1 MKDSSRF
8 SLLRSSLLLM
18 GALVLTACGGGGG
31 ARSPDRPFPESEL
44 TDFTVACNPAGPIS
58 AGETSQCVIT
68 QCLFTNTASDG
79 TETTNVPGA
88 CPTPNWSVSTVPA
101 APAGAVTISPT
112 GLVNTTED
120 ISSSTTVTVSA
131 SASDVTRTFT
141 LVVNPACAESIAIL
155 PDPQTVVAG
164 QTTQPYRAIATFNN
178 GRQGEVTSNTTFSV
192 SPTTA
197 GTVTTNKAVATNPDL
212 AVETVAT
219 VRGEFSSSCSGLLSD
234 TATLTITPA
243 SVVAGGLCLEPVD
256 DTPFTG
262 CRARTGSS
270 PGCAATPARIDLTSG
285 QTRQLRLR
293 AIFNNNQECNVTDQ
307 PGASITSQDSG
318 VATAS
323 NTVPPGRGLVTGVAV
338 GNTNIE
344 GEYTLNGT
352 TSEAIP
358 VPVRVNLSEEL
369 GANSLGVAAKSYA
382 VTDTPTKF
390 ACVGSTDLVGG
401 LSGDSIQGQLPLFAG
416 VRFCEPGE
424 IGDDGNCDFTDDNT
438 VRDATNATTITW
450 KPATEGYWNGQACQT
465 TLPELPIGD
474 GAPLIVGNTQTP
486 TDLYNQGIRRIGDKG
501 VVTAAGSLRLGFAC
515 VTAEYTNPANPNNK
529 DSDGM
534 TVLVL
539 PVTNDV
545 LLGPSS
551 AADATR
557 LCDSL
562 APLLLLGAPEN
573 GGNGALIQI
582 LSVVTEVVNPI
593 LQELAAGAEE
603 GNTGPLPVDAIL
615 GGVIEGLALITEPLF
630 DAALTPVL
638 EAINDGVVD
647 PLLCGVGTLL
657 TAITTADPAAI
668 ADAQACLPAPPTL
681 P

>member
-8 SLLRSSLLLM
+8 SLLRNSLLLM

-31 ARSPDRPFPESEL
+31 ARSPDLPLPESKL
-44 TDFTVACNPAGPIS
+44 LGFTTSCSPAGPLA
-58 AGETSQCVIT
+58 AGSSSQCVVT
-68 QCLFTNTASDG
+68 QCIYRNTDSSG
-79 TETTNVPGA
+79 NVSSAPGA
-88 CPTPNWSVSTVPA
+88 CPTVTWSAGPA
-101 APAGAVTISPT
+101 AAAEISST
-112 GLVNTTED
+112 GLLTTSTS
-120 ISSSTTVTVSA
+120 ITTTTTVVVTATSGGVSDDF
-131 SASDVTRTFT
+131 SI
-141 LVVNPACAESIAIL
+141 VVNPACATSI
-155 PDPQTVVAG
+155 TVSSPTQSIVAG
-164 QTTQPYRAIATFNN
+164 LTTQPYRAIATFDN
-178 GRQGEVTSNTTFSV
+178 GLTGDVSSSTQFSID
-192 SPTTA
+192 PPTA
-197 GTVTTNKAVATNPDL
+197 GNFTANNAVATNP
-212 AVETVAT
+212 EITTSTTAT
-219 VRGEFSSSCSGLLSD
+219 ITGTYTSSCSGPLTDD
-234 TATLTITPA
+234 TSLTITPA
-243 SVVAGGLCLEPVD
+243 SVIAGGLCLEPVD
-256 DTPFTG
+256 GTQFTS
-262 CRARTGSS
+262 CRVRTGGS

-293 AIFNNNQECNVTDQ
+293 AIFDNNLECNVTDQ

-323 NTVPPGRGLVTGVAV
+323 NTAPGRGLVTGVAV

-344 GEYTLNGT
+344 GEYTLRGITN
-352 TSEAIP
+352 EAVP
-358 VPVRVNLSEEL
+358 VPVQVNLTEAL
-369 GANSLGVAAKSYA
+369 GPNSLGIGAKSYS
-382 VTDTPTKF
+382 VTDTPAKF

-401 LSGDSIQGQLPLFAG
+401 LSGDSIQGQLSLFAG
-416 VRFCEPGE
+416 VRFCEPGQ
-424 IGDDGNCDFTDDNT
+424 IGDDNNCDFEDDNT
-438 VRDATNATTITW
+438 VRDATNASTIIW

-486 TDLYNQGIRRIGDKG
+486 ADLYSQGIRRIGDKG
-501 VVTAAGSLRLGFAC
+501 VVTAAGNLRLGFAC
-515 VTAEYTNPANPNNK
+515 VTAEYTNPADPTNK

-557 LCDSL
+557 LCDTL

-593 LQELAAGAEE
+593 LQELAAGDEE

-657 TAITTADPAAI
+657 TALTTGDPAAI
-668 ADAQACLPAPPTL
+668 ADAQACLPAPPTT

>member
-1 MKDSSRF
+1 M
-8 SLLRSSLLLM
+8 
-18 GALVLTACGGGGG
+18 LTACGGGG
-31 ARSPDRPFPESEL
+31 ARSPDLPLPEL
-44 TDFTVACNPAGPIS
+44 LGFTTTCSPAGPLA
-58 AGETSQCVIT
+58 AGSTSQCSIT
-68 QCLFTNTASDG
+68 QCRFETVNADG
-79 TETTNVPGA
+79 DISEVNGT
-88 CPTPNWSVSTVPA
+88 CPTVSWSA
-101 APAGAVTISPT
+101 APGTAAEISST
-112 GLVNTTED
+112 GLLTTSTS
-120 ISSSTTVTVSA
+120 ITTTTTVVVTATSGGVSDDF
-131 SASDVTRTFT
+131 SI
-141 LVVNPACAESIAIL
+141 VVNPACATSI
-155 PDPQTVVAG
+155 TVSSPTQSIVAG
-164 QTTQPYRAIATFNN
+164 LTTQPYRAIATFDN
-178 GRQGEVTSNTTFSV
+178 GLTGDVSSSTQFSIA
-192 SPTTA
+192 PPTA
-197 GTVTTNKAVATNPDL
+197 GNFTANNAVTTNPEIAT
-212 AVETVAT
+212 AT
-219 VRGEFSSSCSGLLSD
+219 TATITGTYSSSCSGPLSD
-234 TATLTITPA
+234 DTSLTITPA

-256 DTPFTG
+256 GAPFTS

-270 PGCAATPARIDLTSG
+270 PGCATTPARIDLTSG

-293 AIFNNNQECNVTDQ
+293 AIFDNNLECNVTDQ

-323 NTVPPGRGLVTGVAV
+323 NTAPGRGLVTGVAV
-338 GNTNIE
+338 GTTNIN
-344 GEYTLNGT
+344 GAYTLRGT
-352 TSEAIP
+352 TSNAVP
-358 VPVRVNLSEEL
+358 VPVQVNLTDML

-401 LSGDSIQGQLPLFAG
+401 LSGDSIKGQLPLFAG
-416 VRFCEPGE
+416 VRFCDPSQ
-424 IGDDGNCDFTDDNT
+424 ITAGNCEFEDDNT

-450 KPATEGYWNGQACQT
+450 KPATEGYWNGQQCQA
-465 TLPELPIGD
+465 TLPDLPIGD

-486 TDLYNQGIRRIGDKG
+486 ADLYSQGIRRIGDKG

-515 VTAEYTNPANPNNK
+515 VTAEFTNPADPSNK
-529 DSDGM
+529 DLDGM

-557 LCDSL
+557 LCDTL

-593 LQELAAGAEE
+593 LQELAAGDEE
-603 GNTGPLPVDAIL
+603 GNSGPLPVDAIL

-657 TAITTADPAAI
+657 TALTTGDPAAI
-668 ADAQACLPAPPTL
+668 ADAQACLPAPPTT

>member
-1 MKDSSRF
+1 
-8 SLLRSSLLLM
+8 M

-31 ARSPDRPFPESEL
+31 GARSPDLPLPELLS
-44 TDFTVACNPAGPIS
+44 FTTACNPAGPLA
-58 AGETSQCVIT
+58 AGSTSQCRIT
-68 QCLFTNTASDG
+68 QCRFETVNADG
-79 TETTNVPGA
+79 DISEVDGP
-88 CPTPNWSVSTVPA
+88 CPTVSWSA
-101 APAGAVTISPT
+101 APATAAEISST
-112 GLVNTTED
+112 GLLTTSTS
-120 ISSSTTVTVSA
+120 ITSQTTVVVTATSGGVSDDF
-131 SASDVTRTFT
+131 SII
-141 LVVNPACAESIAIL
+141 VNPACATSI
-155 PDPQTVVAG
+155 TVSSPTQSIVAG
-164 QTTQPYRAIATFNN
+164 LTTQPYRAIATFNN
-178 GRQGEVTSNTTFSV
+178 GLTGDVSSSTQFSIA
-192 SPTTA
+192 PPTA
-197 GTVTTNKAVATNPDL
+197 GNFTANNAVTTNSEIAT
-212 AVETVAT
+212 AT
-219 VRGEFSSSCSGLLSD
+219 TATITGTYTSSCSGPLSD
-234 TATLTITPA
+234 DTSLTITPA
-243 SVVAGGLCLEPVD
+243 SVIAGGLCLEPVD
-256 DTPFTG
+256 GTPFTS

-270 PGCAATPARIDLTSG
+270 PGCAVTPARIDLTSG
-285 QTRQLRLR
+285 ETRQLRLR
-293 AIFNNNQECNVTDQ
+293 AIFDNNLECNVTNQ

-338 GNTNIE
+338 GSTNIE
-344 GEYTLNGT
+344 GEYTLRGT
-352 TSEAIP
+352 TSEATP

-369 GANSLGVAAKSYA
+369 GANSLGLAAKSYA
-382 VTDTPTKF
+382 VTDMPTKF

-416 VRFCEPGE
+416 VRFCEPGD

-438 VRDATNATTITW
+438 VRDATNASTITW
-450 KPATEGYWNGQACQT
+450 KPATEGYWNGQQCQT
-465 TLPELPIGD
+465 TLPDIPVGD

-486 TDLYNQGIRRIGDKG
+486 DDLYSEGIRRIGDKG

-515 VTAEYTNPANPNNK
+515 VTAEYTNPADPTNK
-529 DSDGM
+529 DLDGM

-593 LQELAAGAEE
+593 LQELAAGDEE
-603 GNTGPLPVDAIL
+603 GNSGPLPVDTIL

-668 ADAQACLPAPPTL
+668 ADAQACLPAPPTT